1 MTAPNPDVRD
11 ALSRTGAALL
21 RSADLGRGLS
31 LAEWHNRDNRARY
44 DRPGHHTLSLYL
56 EGGEGVV
63 REDGAVSGGGPDKL
77 CLLPAG
83 HESRWLIGGPLRMLH
98 LYVAPETLAYQA
110 ASALDVD
117 PRAIALHELTFAEDP
132 ATAMLMRGALLPLD
146 WTAGADR
153 MALGS
158 ACHLLLHALLRRH
171 AGARGARPV
180 TGGLSPA
187 IRRRTAE
194 VIEARLAEALALDDL
209 AEAAGLSPFHF
220 AKMFK
225 ASFGVPPHRYVTERR
240 IARAKDLLGK
250 DLPGKSLPGEDF
262 SAAGRES
269 LAEVALACGFASQ
282 SHFTRRFKQATGFT
296 PAAWRGA
303 A

>member
-1 MTAPNPDVRD
+1 MTEPNPDVRD

-21 RSADLGRGLS
+21 RSAEIGRGLS

-44 DRPGHHTLSLYL
+44 DRPDHHTLSLYL

-63 REDGAVSGGGPDKL
+63 REDGALSGGGPDKV

-83 HESRWLIGGPLRMLH
+83 HESRWLIGGRLRMVH

-110 ASALDVD
+110 VSALDVD
-117 PRAIALHELTFAEDP
+117 PRTVSLREATFAEDP
-132 ATAMLMRGALLPLD
+132 ATAMLIRGAVLPLD
-146 WTAGADR
+146 WAAGADR

-171 AGARGARPV
+171 AGPGGQRAV
-180 TGGLSPA
+180 KGGLSPA
-187 IRRRTAE
+187 VRRRIAE
-194 VIEARLAEALALDDL
+194 LIEARLAEALTLEVL
-209 AEAAGLSPFHF
+209 ADEAGLSTFHF

-225 ASFGVPPHRYVTERR
+225 ASFGLAPHRYVTERR
-240 IARAKDLLGK
+240 IARAKDLLAK
-250 DLPGKSLPGEDF
+250 DLLAKDLLVDGRTGL
-262 SAAGRES
+262 AGI
-269 LAEVALACGFASQ
+269 ALACGFASQ
-282 SHFTRRFKQATGFT
+282 SHFTRRFAQATGLT

>member
-1 MTAPNPDVRD
+1 MTEPNPDVHD

-21 RSADLGRGLS
+21 RTAEIGRGLS
-31 LAEWHNRDNRARY
+31 LAEWQNRDNRARY
-44 DRPGHHTLSLYL
+44 DRPDHHTLSLYL

-63 REDGAVSGGGPDKL
+63 REDGALSGGGPDKL

-83 HESRWLIGGPLRMLH
+83 HESRWLIGGRLRMLH

-110 ASALDVD
+110 VSALDVD
-117 PRAIALHELTFAEDP
+117 PRTVSLRELTFAEDP
-132 ATAMLMRGALLPLD
+132 ATAMLMRGAVLPLD
-146 WTAGADR
+146 WAAGADR

-171 AGARGARPV
+171 AGGDARAV
-180 TGGLSPA
+180 TGGLAPA
-187 IRRRTAE
+187 IRRRIAE
-194 VIEARLAEALALDDL
+194 LIEARLAEALSLEVL
-209 AEAAGLSPFHF
+209 ADEAGLSTFHF

-240 IARAKDLLGK
+240 IARAKDLLA
-250 DLPGKSLPGEDF
+250 E
-262 SAAGRES
+262 GRTS
-269 LAEVALACGFASQ
+269 LAGIALACGFASQ
-282 SHFTRRFKQATGFT
+282 SHFTRRFAQATGLT

>member
-1 MTAPNPDVRD
+1 MTEPNPDVRD

-21 RSADLGRGLS
+21 RSAEIGRGLS

-44 DRPGHHTLSLYL
+44 DGPDHHTLSLYL

-83 HESRWLIGGPLRMLH
+83 HESRWLIGGPLRMVH

-110 ASALDVD
+110 VSALDVD
-117 PRAIALHELTFAEDP
+117 PRTISLRELTFAEDP
-132 ATAMLMRGALLPLD
+132 ATAMLVRGAVLPLD
-146 WTAGADR
+146 WEAGADR
-153 MALGS
+153 MALGA

-171 AGARGARPV
+171 AGPGGERAV
-180 TGGLSPA
+180 KGGLAPA
-187 IRRRTAE
+187 VRRRVAE
-194 VIEARLAEALALDDL
+194 MIEARLAEALTLEVL
-209 AEAAGLSPFHF
+209 SEAAGLSTFHF

-225 ASFGVPPHRYVTERR
+225 ASFGLAPHRYVTERR
-240 IARAKDLLGK
+240 IARAKDLLAR
-250 DLPGKSLPGEDF
+250 DLS
-262 SAAGRES
+262 GRWVS

-282 SHFTRRFKQATGFT
+282 SHFTRRFAQATGLT

>member
-1 MTAPNPDVRD
+1 MTEPNPDVRD

-21 RSADLGRGLS
+21 RSAEIGRGLS
-31 LAEWHNRDNRARY
+31 LAEWQNRDNRARY
-44 DRPGHHTLSLYL
+44 DRPDHHTLSLYL

-83 HESRWLIGGPLRMLH
+83 HESRWLIGGPLRMVH

-110 ASALDVD
+110 LSALDVD
-117 PRAIALHELTFAEDP
+117 PRTLSLRELTFAEDP
-132 ATAMLMRGALLPLD
+132 ATAMLMRGAVLPLD
-146 WTAGADR
+146 WAAGADR
-153 MALGS
+153 MALGA

-171 AGARGARPV
+171 AGPGGGRAV
-180 TGGLSPA
+180 KGGLAPA
-187 IRRRTAE
+187 IRRRVAAL
-194 VIEARLAEALALDDL
+194 IEARLSEPLTLEVLAD
-209 AEAAGLSPFHF
+209 EAALSTFHF

-225 ASFGVPPHRYVTERR
+225 ASFGLAPHRYVTERR
-240 IARAKDLLGK
+240 IARAKDLLA
-250 DLPGKSLPGEDF
+250 E
-262 SAAGRES
+262 GRTS
-269 LAEVALACGFASQ
+269 LADIALTCGFASQ
-282 SHFTRRFKQATGFT
+282 SHFTRRFAQATGFT

>member
-21 RSADLGRGLS
+21 RSAEIGRGLS
-31 LAEWHNRDNRARY
+31 LAEWQNRDNRARY
-44 DRPGHHTLSLYL
+44 DRPDHHTLSLYL

-83 HESRWLIGGPLRMLH
+83 HESRWLIGGRLRMLH

-110 ASALDVD
+110 VSALDVD
-117 PRAIALHELTFAEDP
+117 PRAVSLRELTFAEDP
-132 ATAMLMRGALLPLD
+132 TTAMLMRGAVLPLD
-146 WTAGADR
+146 WQSGADR

-171 AGARGARPV
+171 AGRGARAV
-180 TGGLSPA
+180 TGGLAPA
-187 IRRRTAE
+187 VRRRIAE
-194 VIEARLAEALALDDL
+194 LIEVRLAEGLSLEVLAD
-209 AEAAGLSPFHF
+209 EAGLSTFHF

-240 IARAKDLLGK
+240 IAKAKDLLSK
-250 DLPGKSLPGEDF
+250 ALLAE
-262 SAAGRES
+262 GRTS
-269 LAEVALACGFASQ
+269 LAEIALTCGFASQ
-282 SHFTRRFKQATGFT
+282 SHFTRRFAQATGLT

>member
-31 LAEWHNRDNRARY
+31 LAEWQNRDNRARY
-44 DRPGHHTLSLYL
+44 DRPDHHTLSLYL

-110 ASALDVD
+110 VSALDVD
-117 PRAIALHELTFAEDP
+117 PRTVSLHELTFAEDP
-132 ATAMLMRGALLPLD
+132 ATAMLMRGAVLPLD
-146 WTAGADR
+146 WAAGADR

-171 AGARGARPV
+171 AGGGARAV
-180 TGGLSPA
+180 TGGLAPA
-187 IRRRTAE
+187 IRRRIAE
-194 VIEARLAEALALDDL
+194 LVEARLAEALSLDVL
-209 AEAAGLSPFHF
+209 ADEAGLSTFHF

-240 IARAKDLLGK
+240 IARAKDLLAEG
-250 DLPGKSLPGEDF
+250 G
-262 SAAGRES
+262 AS
-269 LAEVALACGFASQ
+269 LAQIALACGFASQ
-282 SHFTRRFKQATGFT
+282 SHFTRRFAQATGLT